1 MCASCRYYRFLLVL
15 LCRRQSHA
23 VGSSV
28 RPRFIPNLRLVH
40 IRSLPAKWL
49 TVALMINA
57 HVLPIRNSQDSPPS

>member
-1 MCASCRYYRFLLVL
+1 
-15 LCRRQSHA
+15 

-49 TVALMINA
+49 TVAFMINA
-57 HVLPIRNSQDSPPS
+57 NVLPIRNSQDSAPS